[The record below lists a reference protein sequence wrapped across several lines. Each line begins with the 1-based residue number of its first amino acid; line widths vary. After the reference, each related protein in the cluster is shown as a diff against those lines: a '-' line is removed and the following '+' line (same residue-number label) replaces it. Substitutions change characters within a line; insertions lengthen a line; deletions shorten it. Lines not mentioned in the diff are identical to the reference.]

1 MTDSLSLIDD
11 LERALSTGTT
21 EKRLQ
26 MLWRVTDLFMAGAT
40 RYNDDQIGVFDDVML
55 KLAAA
60 IEARARAK
68 LASRLAAVAQA
79 PPRVVKALA
88 FDDDIAVAEPVLSR
102 SERLE
107 DQDLVDNASTK
118 SQQHLFAITQRT
130 ALSEA
135 VTDVLVTRGNQA
147 VVRSVARNTGAR
159 FSDAGLRMLVRRANG
174 DDVLAAHVGQRRDI
188 PRHHFL
194 KLLEKASAAV
204 RARLE
209 ADQSV
214 AASAVDG
221 VLTEVVGSIRSEMRN
236 ASPDYVAAKTQVET
250 LYRDGRLDEAE
261 LYRFARERKFEETA
275 VALSLMCNIPIDV
288 VERALL
294 DGGTEMVLI
303 LGKVGGC
310 SWTTAKALLLMRNA
324 DRGMSAQDL
333 DQANRTFTRLQPE
346 TAWRVLH
353 FYHAR
358 RKGVEQPGAI
368 ADMPEDSK
376 AFGTA

>member
-1 MTDSLSLIDD
+1 MTDSRSLLDE
-11 LERALSTGTT
+11 LEHALASGTT
-21 EKRLQ
+21 ERRLQ
-26 MLWRVTDLFMAGAT
+26 MLWRVTDLFNAGAS

-55 KLAAA
+55 KLTAA
-60 IEARARAK
+60 IEAKARAK
-68 LASRLAAVAQA
+68 LASRLAVIAQA
-79 PPRVVKALA
+79 PPRTVKALA

-102 SERLE
+102 SERL
-107 DQDLVDNASTK
+107 DDSDLVTNASTK
-118 SQQHLFAITQRT
+118 SQQHLFAITQRS

-135 VTDVLVTRGNQA
+135 VTDVLITRGNQA
-147 VVRSVARNTGAR
+147 VVRSVAKNSGAR

-209 ADQSV
+209 ADHSV
-214 AASAVDG
+214 AAGAVDG
-221 VLTEVVGSIRSEMRN
+221 VLTEVVGNICSEMRN
-236 ASPDYVAAKTQVET
+236 SSPDYAAAKSEVES
-250 LYRDGRLDEAE
+250 LYRAGRLEETE

-275 VALSLMCNIPIDV
+275 VALSLLCNIPIDV

-310 SWTTAKALLLMRNA
+310 SWTTVKAILLMRSA

-333 DQANRTFTRLQPE
+333 DQANRTFTRLQTE

-358 RKGVEQPGAI
+358 RKGADQPAAM
-368 ADMPEDSK
+368 ADMAERAK

>member
-1 MTDSLSLIDD
+1 MNDSVPLLDE
-11 LERALSTGTT
+11 LEHALASGTT
-21 EKRLQ
+21 ERRLQ
-26 MLWRVTDLFMAGAT
+26 MLWRVTDLFLAGAS

-55 KLAAA
+55 RLAAA

-68 LASRLAAVAQA
+68 LASRLAIVAEA
-79 PPRVVKALA
+79 PPKVVKALA

-102 SERLE
+102 SDRLE
-107 DQDLVDNASTK
+107 DSDLVSNASTK
-118 SQQHLFAITQRT
+118 SQQHLFAITQRP

-147 VVRSVARNTGAR
+147 VVRSVAKNSGAR

-214 AASAVDG
+214 VASAVDG
-221 VLTEVVGSIRSEMRN
+221 VLSEVVGSIRSEMRN
-236 ASPDYVAAKTQVET
+236 SSSDYAAAKAEVDG
-250 LYRDGRLDEAE
+250 LYRSGRLDEAE

-275 VALSLMCNIPIDV
+275 VALSLMCNIPIDI

-310 SWTTAKALLLMRNA
+310 SWTTAKAILLMRNA

-333 DQANRTFTRLQPE
+333 DQANRTFSRLQPE

-358 RKGVEQPGAI
+358 RKGADQPA
-368 ADMPEDSK
+368 AMAEMAERAK
-376 AFGTA
+376 AVGTA